1 MPAMSYGSIERL
13 LGRYG
18 IALAAS
24 RTCAGEE
31 ECERAAAQLGFP
43 VALKVLSP
51 DILHKTDAG
60 CIALN
65 VRESELSAQYRRIT
79 KNAAKRGA
87 RAGGVLVQRMAQPGV
102 ELIVGAK
109 RDPQFGAVVL
119 FGLGGIFVEVL
130 RDVSMRVCPIDAR
143 EAQRMLFEIKGAALL
158 RGARGIKVDTD
169 AIAALITKASE
180 LMLAEEKIKEIDL
193 NPVIAHAK
201 GYTIVDARVLA

>member
-1 MPAMSYGSIERL
+1 MPAMTYGSMERL
-13 LGRYG
+13 LGRYN

-24 RTCAGEE
+24 RTCAGEGQ
-31 ECERAAAQLGFP
+31 CSRAAAQLGFP

-65 VRESELSAQYRRIT
+65 VRESELAAQYRRIM
-79 KNAAKRGA
+79 KNAAKSGA
-87 RAGGVLVQRMAQPGV
+87 RTSGVLVQRMAQPGI

-109 RDPQFGAVVL
+109 RDPQFGSVVL
-119 FGLGGIFVEVL
+119 FGLGGIFVEAL
-130 RDVSMRVCPIDAR
+130 RDVSMRVCPVDKH

-158 RGARGIKVDTD
+158 RGARGVRVD
-169 AIAALITKASE
+169 AAAVAELITRVSR
-180 LMLAEEKIKEIDL
+180 LMLAEQRVTEVDL

-201 GYTIVDARVLA
+201 GYTIVDARVLT